1 MFGNNMK
8 KLIIVCDN
16 KTEEYANLLRQL
28 ISSKDDTENEVVG
41 IEDGTVGVVVW
52 LEKEYRDN
60 MATISS
66 NEHILFLG
74 NGEVSKK
81 EFNSSMKMYY
91 DQFGMTYGW
100 LGNRG
105 VLRVTTE
112 IDDEEEYNKFV
123 ELYSNFN
130 LDFEAIEFKNF
141 RETVANTVDKKAKG
155 LFSKNKFTKAAMTAG
170 GLAAG
175 LAAGIV
181 GVAGVAGAAG
191 AAGVAGAGIIG
202 SKVVSVNRQKKIKQQ
217 QYHTLVVAF
226 YREGLAK
233 FLED

>member
-1 MFGNNMK
+1 MIRNNMK
-8 KLIIVCDN
+8 KLTIVCDD
-16 KTEEYANLLRQL
+16 KTEKYANILRQL
-28 ISSKDDTENEVVG
+28 ITSKDDTEGEVVG
-41 IEDGTVGVVVW
+41 IEDGTVDVAVW
-52 LEKEYRDN
+52 LEKNYRDN
-60 MATISS
+60 MAKISS
-66 NEHILFLG
+66 KEHIIFLG
-74 NGEVSKK
+74 NGEVSKN
-81 EFNSSMKMYY
+81 EYNSSMKMYY

-105 VLRVTTE
+105 VIRVTTG
-112 IDDEEEYNKFV
+112 IDDGDEYNKFV

-141 RETVANTVDKKAKG
+141 GETVANTVDKKTKG

-170 GLAAG
+170 GL
-175 LAAGIV
+175 
-181 GVAGVAGAAG
+181 VAGVAAG
-191 AAGVAGAGIIG
+191 GIVGVAGAGIIG
-202 SKVVSVNRQKKIKQQ
+202 SKVVSVNRQKKMKQQ

>member
-175 LAAGIV
+175 LAAGGIV
-181 GVAGVAGAAG
+181 
-191 AAGVAGAGIIG
+191 GVAGAGIIG

-226 YREGLAK
+226 YRE
-233 FLED
+233 

>member
-1 MFGNNMK
+1 MFGNKMK

-175 LAAGIV
+175 LAAGGIV
-181 GVAGVAGAAG
+181 
-191 AAGVAGAGIIG
+191 GVAGAGIIG

>member
-52 LEKEYRDN
+52 LEKEYRNN

-141 RETVANTVDKKAKG
+141 RETVAG
-155 LFSKNKFTKAAMTAG
+155 MMTAG

-191 AAGVAGAGIIG
+191 AAGVAGAGIIR